1 LSVVILSL
9 IASLLRTAE
18 QCKAKKVEIRVAL
31 LHVPRFPTNY
41 VNPVLD
47 PHASNLIFSSQIL
60 ARASTAAMDHL
71 PQDHATSPAVD
82 VHAQLQIST
91 LRILAGVLRP
101 TIDDLSYD

>member
-41 VNPVLD
+41 VIRAGDALWRIEDAEEYLSRVKYQEG
-47 PHASNLIFSSQIL
+47 ISSFDL
-60 ARASTAAMDHL
+60 NYAA
-71 PQDHATSPAVD
+71 
-82 VHAQLQIST
+82 I
-91 LRILAGVLRP
+91 
-101 TIDDLSYD
+101 